1 MSILPTLFVSHG
13 APTFALEPGQ
23 AGRELAALAHALPV
37 PHAILIVSPHW
48 MSPSLSLT
56 CTAKPATIHDFGG
69 FPQPLYALR
78 YPAPGAPELAARA
91 IALLAAAGL
100 DARTEPKRGLDH
112 GAWVPL
118 LHMYPDAQIPV
129 VQVSMPAR
137 QSPRYFHELGRAL
150 APLRSEGVLI
160 AGSGSITH
168 NLYEF
173 TGPRDTAEP
182 YVTAFTGWIADTL
195 AAGDVEALLDYRRR
209 APHAERA
216 HPTDEHLLPLMFAL
230 GAAGER
236 SSARRLAERDVRYG
250 VLAMDAYVFNGS

>member
-1 MSILPTLFVSHG
+1 MPILPTLFVSHG
-13 APTFALEPGQ
+13 APTFALEPGV
-23 AGRELAALAHALPV
+23 AGHELAALARSLPV
-37 PHAILIVSPHW
+37 PRAILIVSPHW
-48 MSPSLSLT
+48 TSPALSLT
-56 CTAKPATIHDFGG
+56 SSAKPATIHDFGG
-69 FPQPLYALR
+69 FPEPLYELR
-78 YPAPGAPELAARA
+78 YPAPGAPELAAHA
-91 IALLAAAGL
+91 TALLAAAGL
-100 DARTEPKRGLDH
+100 AAGTDAKRGLDH

-129 VQVSMPAR
+129 VQVSMPAQR
-137 QSPRYFHELGRAL
+137 SPRYFHELGRAL
-150 APLRSEGVLI
+150 APLRSESVLI

-173 TGPRDTAEP
+173 SGPRDDAEP
-182 YVTAFTGWIADTL
+182 YVTAFIDWIADTL

-236 SSARRLAERDVRYG
+236 AVARRLAERDVRYG
-250 VLAMDAYVFNGS
+250 MLAMDAYVFEGS